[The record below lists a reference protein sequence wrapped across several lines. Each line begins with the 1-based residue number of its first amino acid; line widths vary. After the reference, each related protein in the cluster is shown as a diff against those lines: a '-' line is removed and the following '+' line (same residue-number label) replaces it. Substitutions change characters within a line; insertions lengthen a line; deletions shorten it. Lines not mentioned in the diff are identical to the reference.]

1 MNKIHSIVWNAAA
14 GRWVVASE
22 FATVAVAP
30 TRAAV
35 PCFARCSWPS
45 LSRWHGAAPQVQR
58 RCSSPAP
65 RLMLPMAR
73 GLSRTSLLPMA
84 PPASSLATAVRWSS
98 RKCLHIGGTANR
110 ATQNLDLSGLSHYV
124 FDNASLDF
132 NVGGRV
138 MGGTRDQTGATTGTV
153 VLASDT
159 NLIRASH
166 LGIGD
171 VGRNVSA
178 MATNQGT
185 LRLGQNNTI
194 NADSITLGGNQSGG
208 TLVFQ
213 DSVTDGTLT
222 CVAPTGRAP

>member
-1 MNKIHSIVWNAAA
+1 MNKIHSIVWNAPPVD
-14 GRWVVASE
+14 GRRLRIRHPS
-22 FATVAVAP
+22 P
-30 TRAAV
+30 SRPRGAV

-98 RKCLHIGGTANR
+98 REMPSTSAAPRTAPPR
-110 ATQNLDLSGLSHYV
+110 TWTSAGSHYV

-138 MGGTRDQTGATTGTV
+138 MGGTRDQTGAPPVRSCWLRTPTSSARRT
-153 VLASDT
+153 LALAMSAERQRD
-159 NLIRASH
+159 
-166 LGIGD
+166 GD
-171 VGRNVSA
+171 QSRY
-178 MATNQGT
+178 